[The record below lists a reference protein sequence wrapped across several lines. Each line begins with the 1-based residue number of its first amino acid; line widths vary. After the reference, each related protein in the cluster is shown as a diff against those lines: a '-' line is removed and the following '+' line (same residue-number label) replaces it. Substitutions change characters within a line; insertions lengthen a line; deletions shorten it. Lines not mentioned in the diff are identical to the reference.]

1 VKASPTLDDLD
12 ERDEV
17 VATGSI
23 WKVRRSRPD
32 NEGGDLRIRLIARTA
47 LLAVLLATFAVG
59 SDKTAP
65 AYQKGTI
72 KGWDKRTDMGPFLDG
87 NGEPLPRKKTVFELK
102 GIDFVY
108 LIDYCGAFQ
117 AGKFELG
124 QVVDYRVG
132 ETNKDDMRLY
142 IRREN
147 GREYKCKI
155 EGKKVSED
163 AKSGDP
169 PAKH

>member
-1 VKASPTLDDLD
+1 MLDDLD

-32 NEGGDLRIRLIARTA
+32 NEGGDFRTRLIARIA

-65 AYQKGTI
+65 TYQKGTI
-72 KGWDKRTDMGPFLDG
+72 KGWDKRTDVGPFLDG

-124 QVVDYRVG
+124 RVVDYRVG

-142 IRREN
+142 IRRDN

-155 EGKKVSED
+155 EGKKVSEG
-163 AKSGDP
+163 AKSADP

>member
-1 VKASPTLDDLD
+1 MLDDLD

-124 QVVDYRVG
+124 QVKLTRM
-132 ETNKDDMRLY
+132 T
-142 IRREN
+142 
-147 GREYKCKI
+147 
-155 EGKKVSED
+155 
-163 AKSGDP
+163 
-169 PAKH
+169 

>member
-1 VKASPTLDDLD
+1 MLDDLD

-32 NEGGDLRIRLIARTA
+32 NEGGDLRTRLIARAA

-72 KGWDKRTDMGPFLDG
+72 KGWDNRTDVGPFLDG

-117 AGKFELG
+117 AGRFELG

-155 EGKKVSED
+155 EGKKVSES
-163 AKSGDP
+163 AKSVDP